1 MTYAL
6 HEALTMVL
14 EEGLDA
20 RIERHAQMYR
30 RLRTGLEAM
39 GLSYIPKHSLHS
51 LNCIGIPAGADDAK
65 VRRRLLEDD
74 GIEIALHEG
83 FWVMHGN
90 CFYLPGQQG
99 EGRSDFAG
107 DLFTFLV
114 IR

>member
-1 MTYAL
+1 ML
-6 HEALTMVL
+6 CVL
-14 EEGLDA
+14 SLPTSQ
-20 RIERHAQMYR
+20 AQN
-30 RLRTGLEAM
+30 RLAEQ
-39 GLSYIPKHSLHS
+39 
-51 LNCIGIPAGADDAK
+51 
-65 VRRRLLEDD
+65 DD